1 LIGDRILDGPIK
13 SHFSIHGPAV
23 TLINACREL
32 DEQIG
37 FFLGPFALKRHTTEA
52 LEIHGQIHPF
62 DLTEVT
68 RSLSAAADS
77 RRRCDEL
84 VEIYSLAERH
94 WIVDE
99 RWGVCEIDLLK
110 HRWRSWL
117 LPRPLFDPVQLADA
131 AVLHPMAQ
139 LLRLRGVELVPAISI
154 ERAGWGAMVIAPY
167 PISAE
172 IARVVRAGYRVIGQ
186 RWTALVRQNGRIALR
201 RVPGVLE
208 SPASPG
214 KSLSRGAAWIDLT
227 RDNPWASADIAWCD
241 AVLAIAPGRRSNSQG
256 RVVPIAE
263 AQAFLRHVWPVPQL
277 PLDRPRLQHP
287 AVTLAGQCI
296 CLSLQLSRHE
306 DEFLQLIEFARKRSA
321 SRVQVSISRALR
333 RTIVPAARKA
343 G

>member
-1 LIGDRILDGPIK
+1 MDGPIK

-23 TLINACREL
+23 TLTNSCREL
-32 DEQIG
+32 DEQIK
-37 FFLGPFALKRHTTEA
+37 FFLDPFALKRHSPGP
-52 LEIHGQIHPF
+52 LEIDGQIRPF

-117 LPRPLFDPVQLADA
+117 LPRSLLDPIQLAEA

-139 LLRLRGVELVPAISI
+139 LLRLRGVDLVPAIAI
-154 ERAGWGAMVIAPY
+154 ERAGWGALVIVPY

-172 IARVVRAGYRVIGQ
+172 IARIVRAGYRVIGQ
-186 RWTALVRQNGRIALR
+186 RWTALVRQNGRITLR
-201 RVPGVLE
+201 RVPGLLE
-208 SPASPG
+208 SSALPG
-214 KSLSRGAAWIDLT
+214 KSVSRGAAWIDLT
-227 RDNPWASADIAWCD
+227 WDNPWASADLAWCE
-241 AVLAIAPGRRSNSQG
+241 AVLAIAPGRRSTSQG
-256 RVVPIAE
+256 RVVPMAE
-263 AQAFLRHVWPVPQL
+263 SQPFLRHAWPIRQL
-277 PLDRPRLQHP
+277 PVDRPRLQHP
-287 AVTLAGQCI
+287 AATLAAQCI

-333 RTIVPAARKA
+333 RSIVPVARKA

>member
-1 LIGDRILDGPIK
+1 LDGPIK

-23 TLINACREL
+23 TLINSCRQL
-32 DEQIG
+32 DEQIA
-37 FFLGPFALKRHTTEA
+37 FFLDPFALKRHSPQA
-52 LEIHGQIHPF
+52 LEIHGQIRPF

-68 RSLSAAADS
+68 RSFSAAADS
-77 RRRCDEL
+77 RRHCDEL
-84 VEIYSLAERH
+84 VEIYSLADRH

-117 LPRPLFDPVQLADA
+117 LPRSLLDPVQLAEA

-154 ERAGWGAMVIAPY
+154 ERAGWGALVIAPY

-172 IARVVRAGYRVIGQ
+172 IARLVRAGYRVIGQ
-186 RWTALVRQNGRIALR
+186 RWTALVRQNGRITLR
-201 RVPGVLE
+201 RVPGILE
-208 SPASPG
+208 SPPSPG
-214 KSLSRGAAWIDLT
+214 KSLPRGAAWIDLT
-227 RDNPWASADIAWCD
+227 SDNPWASADLAWCD
-241 AVLAIAPGRRSNSQG
+241 AVLSVAPGRRSTSQG
-256 RVVPIAE
+256 RVVPVAE
-263 AQAFLRHVWPVPQL
+263 SQAYLRHAWPLPQL
-277 PLDRPRLQHP
+277 PLDRPRQHP
-287 AVTLAGQCI
+287 AATLAAQCI

>member
-1 LIGDRILDGPIK
+1 LDGPIK

-23 TLINACREL
+23 TLINSCRNL
-32 DEQIG
+32 DEQIS
-37 FFLGPFALKRHTTEA
+37 FFLDPFSLKRHSSEA
-52 LEIHGQIHPF
+52 LEIHGQIRPF
-62 DLTEVT
+62 DLAEVT
-68 RSLSAAADS
+68 RSFSAAADS
-77 RRRCDEL
+77 RRCCDEL

-117 LPRPLFDPVQLADA
+117 LPHPLLDPVALVEA
-131 AVLHPMAQ
+131 AVLQPMAQ

-154 ERAGWGAMVIAPY
+154 ERAGWGALIIAPY

-172 IARVVRAGYRVIGQ
+172 IARIVRAGYRVIGQ

-208 SPASPG
+208 SPVLPG
-214 KSLSRGAAWIDLT
+214 KSLSRAAAWIDLT
-227 RDNPWASADIAWCD
+227 RDNPWASADLAWCD

-256 RVVPIAE
+256 RVVPTGE
-263 AQAFLRHVWPVPQL
+263 SQAFLRHVWPLRQL
-277 PLDRPRLQHP
+277 PLDRPRQHP
-287 AVTLAGQCI
+287 AATLAGQCI

-306 DEFLQLIEFARKRSA
+306 DEFLQMIEFARKRST

-333 RTIVPAARKA
+333 RITVPASPRA

>member
-1 LIGDRILDGPIK
+1 LDGPIK

-23 TLINACREL
+23 TLINSCRQL
-32 DEQIG
+32 DEQIA
-37 FFLGPFALKRHTTEA
+37 FFLDPFALKRSSSEA
-52 LEIHGQIHPF
+52 VEIHGQIRPF
-62 DLTEVT
+62 DLAEVT
-68 RSLSAAADS
+68 RSFSAAADS
-77 RRRCDEL
+77 RRSCDEL

-117 LPRPLFDPVQLADA
+117 LPHPLLDPVPLAEA
-131 AVLHPMAQ
+131 AVLQPMAQ
-139 LLRLRGVELVPAISI
+139 LLRLRAVDLVPAISI
-154 ERAGWGAMVIAPY
+154 ERSGWGALVIAPY

-172 IARVVRAGYRVIGQ
+172 ISRIVRAGYRVIGQ

-214 KSLSRGAAWIDLT
+214 NSLSRRSAWIDLT
-227 RDNPWASADIAWCD
+227 RDNPWASADLACCD

-256 RVVPIAE
+256 RVVPMGE
-263 AQAFLRHVWPVPQL
+263 SQAFLRHAWPLRQL
-277 PLDRPRLQHP
+277 PLDRPRLHP
-287 AVTLAGQCI
+287 AATLAGQCI

-306 DEFLQLIEFARKRSA
+306 DEFLQLLEFARKRSA
-321 SRVQVSISRALR
+321 SRVQVSISSALR
-333 RTIVPAARKA
+333 RIIGPAARKA